1 MRRGGGQESS
11 SKKRGG
17 GKTIINWSVV
27 VLFTDFVSL
36 SYRCHLPSNFLMLSD
51 RFFAM
56 YCNQLKWKSLLHWC
70 KHKCYFFGKPKK
82 SNLSSSR
89 AFRRKHHAKN
99 MTAFFVSLISQ
110 SKQKN
115 NPFFY
120 LSRKWQFSHVNH
132 ENYFHIENI
141 MCILHELLFW
151 WYLLFLL
158 VAVVLTNNSHDN
170 CFPFFQ

>member
-1 MRRGGGQESS
+1 MRRGGGQESSSS

-70 KHKCYFFGKPKK
+70 KHKCYFFFGKPKK
-82 SNLSSSR
+82 AISPPHAHFGVNITQKIWRRFSYLWYPKANKRTTPFLLITKMTVQPCKSR
-89 AFRRKHHAKN
+89 E
-99 MTAFFVSLISQ
+99 L
-110 SKQKN
+110 
-115 NPFFY
+115 
-120 LSRKWQFSHVNH
+120 FSHWKYYVCCMSFFFDGI
-132 ENYFHIENI
+132 Y
-141 MCILHELLFW
+141 
-151 WYLLFLL
+151 
-158 VAVVLTNNSHDN
+158 
-170 CFPFFQ
+170 CFCW